1 MSGVNED
8 VKNTKTINMYSEKEL
23 WEQFLKGDET
33 AFNRILTQYSEKM
46 FNYGYRLC
54 LNEELV
60 KDCIQ
65 DIFLRLWNDRSSISP
80 TDSITWYLLKCTKN
94 SVLREMKKWYN
105 NEELENDY
113 FFNVEFDIET
123 KLITDLE
130 NQNLGNKIKSLI
142 NQLPNRQKEILYL
155 RFYDNLT
162 LPEISELLDI
172 NQQSVYNLL
181 QKAYKSFR
189 SEWSPLIT
197 IFFLKLNLLKIS
209 VLLFN

>member
-1 MSGVNED
+1 MSKNNQVVN
-8 VKNTKTINMYSEKEL
+8 KYSEQEL
-23 WEQFLKGDET
+23 WEQFLQGDEV
-33 AFNRILTQYSEKM
+33 AYNRILNQYSEKM

-54 LNEELV
+54 LDEDLV

-65 DIFLRLWNDRSSISP
+65 DIFLRLWNNRSTISP
-80 TDSITWYLLKCTKN
+80 TDSITWYLLKCTKT
-94 SVLREMKKWYN
+94 SVLRERKKWFN

-123 KLITDLE
+123 KLISDSET
-130 NQNLGNKIKSLI
+130 QMLGSKIKSLI

-162 LPEISELLDI
+162 LQEISELLEI
-172 NQQSVYNLL
+172 NPQSVYNLL

-189 SEWSPLIT
+189 SEWSPLLAV
-197 IFFLKLNLLKIS
+197 FFINLN
-209 VLLFN
+209 N

>member
-1 MSGVNED
+1 MSKNNQVVN
-8 VKNTKTINMYSEKEL
+8 KYSEQEL
-23 WEQFLKGDET
+23 WEQFLQGDEV
-33 AFNRILTQYSEKM
+33 AYNQILNQYSEKM

-54 LNEELV
+54 LDEDLV

-65 DIFLRLWNDRSSISP
+65 DIFLRLWNNRSTISP
-80 TDSITWYLLKCTKN
+80 TDSITWYLLKCTKT
-94 SVLREMKKWYN
+94 SVLRERKKWFN

-123 KLITDLE
+123 KLITDSE
-130 NQNLGNKIKSLI
+130 TQMLGSKIKSLI

-162 LPEISELLDI
+162 LQEISELLEI
-172 NQQSVYNLL
+172 NPQSVYNLL

-189 SEWSPLIT
+189 SEWSPLLA
-197 IFFLKLNLLKIS
+197 IFFINLN
-209 VLLFN
+209 N

>member
-1 MSGVNED
+1 MSKNNQVVN
-8 VKNTKTINMYSEKEL
+8 KYSEQEL
-23 WEQFLKGDET
+23 WEQFLQGDEV
-33 AFNRILTQYSEKM
+33 AYNQILNQYSEKM

-54 LNEELV
+54 LDKDLV

-65 DIFLRLWNDRSSISP
+65 DIFLRLWNNRSTISP
-80 TDSITWYLLKCTKN
+80 TDSITWYLLKCTKT
-94 SVLREMKKWYN
+94 SVLRERKKWFN

-123 KLITDLE
+123 KLITDSE
-130 NQNLGNKIKSLI
+130 TQMLGSKIKSLI

-162 LPEISELLDI
+162 LQEISELLEI
-172 NQQSVYNLL
+172 NPQSVYNLL

-189 SEWSPLIT
+189 SEWSPLLA
-197 IFFLKLNLLKIS
+197 IFFINLN
-209 VLLFN
+209 N

>member
-1 MSGVNED
+1 MSKNIQVVN
-8 VKNTKTINMYSEKEL
+8 KYSEQEL
-23 WEQFLKGDET
+23 WEQFLQGDEV
-33 AFNRILTQYSEKM
+33 AYNRILNQYSEKM

-54 LNEELV
+54 LDEDLV

-65 DIFLRLWNDRSSISP
+65 DIFLRLWNNRSTISP
-80 TDSITWYLLKCTKN
+80 TDSITWYLLKCTKT
-94 SVLREMKKWYN
+94 SVLRERKKWFN

-123 KLITDLE
+123 KLITDSE
-130 NQNLGNKIKSLI
+130 TQMLGSKIKSLI

-162 LPEISELLDI
+162 LQEISELLEI
-172 NQQSVYNLL
+172 NPQSVYNLL

-189 SEWSPLIT
+189 SEWSPLLA
-197 IFFLKLNLLKIS
+197 IFFVNLNI
-209 VLLFN
+209 